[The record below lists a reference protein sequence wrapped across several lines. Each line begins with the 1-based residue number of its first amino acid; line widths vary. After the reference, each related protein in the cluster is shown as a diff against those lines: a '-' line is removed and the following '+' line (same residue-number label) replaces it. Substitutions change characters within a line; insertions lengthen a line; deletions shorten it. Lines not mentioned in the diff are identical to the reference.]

1 MKKKRHNKKRNT
13 AFLYE
18 TLINEMTKA
27 VVSNNKNNVAKISN
41 IMKKYFSEGSIL
53 KEEVDLYKVLV
64 DTKGLDGDTAEK
76 MLNEVKRVYLSL
88 DHQDIFVQQSKVI
101 SDMNKT
107 LTKNVFSNFVPNYK
121 SLATISQMFSEKTP
135 VKDRVLLEQKV
146 INNLVE
152 KTTTDSNNLQ
162 PIDNLVYKTFV
173 EKFNDK
179 YSNHLIS
186 EQKEL
191 LNKYITSFIDNGV
204 ELKIFMNEELGRLKE
219 VISSSFNNDDIKN
232 DVEMIDKTKNV
243 LSLLESFKQKQ
254 INDEMLIKVLKI
266 QDLVK
271 EVQSNAS

>member
-152 KTTTDSNNLQ
+152 KATTDSNNLQ

-173 EKFNDK
+173 EKFNYK

>member
-1 MKKKRHNKKRNT
+1 MKRHNKKRNT

-27 VVSNNKNNVAKISN
+27 VVSSNKNNVAKISN

-152 KTTTDSNNLQ
+152 KASTDSNNLQ

-219 VISSSFNNDDIKN
+219 IISNSFNSDDIKD
-232 DVEMIDKTKNV
+232 DVEMINKTKNV

>member
-1 MKKKRHNKKRNT
+1 MKKKKHNKKRNT

-27 VVSNNKNNVAKISN
+27 VVSSNKNNVAKISN

-152 KTTTDSNNLQ
+152 KASTDSNNLQ

-219 VISSSFNNDDIKN
+219 IISNSFNSDDIKD
-232 DVEMIDKTKNV
+232 DV
-243 LSLLESFKQKQ
+243 
-254 INDEMLIKVLKI
+254 
-266 QDLVK
+266 
-271 EVQSNAS
+271 

>member
-1 MKKKRHNKKRNT
+1 MKKKKHNKKRNT

-27 VVSNNKNNVAKISN
+27 VVSSNKNNVAKISN

-152 KTTTDSNNLQ
+152 KASTDSNNLQ

-219 VISSSFNNDDIKN
+219 IISNSFNSDDIKD
-232 DVEMIDKTKNV
+232 DVEMINKTKNV